1 MKTPAKRLFS
11 WLLAIAVA
19 LGPSLPSQAQEGP
32 RSPAG
37 SIFWHFVGRIS
48 VNVVDGTADIYGY
61 FTTILGIPG
70 SLFDG
75 PPSETT
81 ALFTFRAQGSTQP
94 LPNNGDVGIALIE
107 PGDICVYFSAV
118 PNHNW
123 ADPDSFSNGQLVA
136 TFARAKAAQV
146 QVGPV
151 IEEAHTATLVSS
163 RDFNVNQVTLDFA
176 SLAPH
181 GVTDNALGSAQP
193 LSSSVFPRLTFPFA
207 GYGFVVAGPEASQ

>member
-1 MKTPAKRLFS
+1 MKIPTKCLFS

-19 LGPSLPSQAQEGP
+19 VGPSLPSQAQEGTK
-32 RSPAG
+32 SPAG
-37 SIFWHFVGRIS
+37 SILWHFVGRIS
-48 VNVVDGTADIYGY
+48 VNVVNGTADIYGY
-61 FTTILGIPG
+61 FTTIAGIPG

-94 LPNNGDVGIALIE
+94 LPTNGNVGITLID
-107 PGDICVYFSAV
+107 PGDISVYFSPA

-123 ADPDSFSNGQLVA
+123 SDPDSFSNGQLVA

-163 RDFNVNQVTLDFA
+163 RDFNVNQVTLGFA
-176 SLAPH
+176 DLAPH
-181 GVTDNALGSAQP
+181 GVTDKALGSSQP
-193 LSSSVFPRLTFPFA
+193 LPSSVFPLLRFPFA
-207 GYGFVVAGPEASQ
+207 GYGIAVAANKSSQ